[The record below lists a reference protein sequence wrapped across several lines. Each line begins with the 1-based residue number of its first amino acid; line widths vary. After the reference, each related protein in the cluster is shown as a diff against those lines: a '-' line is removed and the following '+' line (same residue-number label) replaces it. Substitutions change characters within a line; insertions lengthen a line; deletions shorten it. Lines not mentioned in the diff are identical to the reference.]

1 MVRCCRLGA
10 GSLPEMG
17 RKLSRRRLCPRQF
30 LVNRR

>member
-1 MVRCCRLGA
+1 
-10 GSLPEMG
+10 MG